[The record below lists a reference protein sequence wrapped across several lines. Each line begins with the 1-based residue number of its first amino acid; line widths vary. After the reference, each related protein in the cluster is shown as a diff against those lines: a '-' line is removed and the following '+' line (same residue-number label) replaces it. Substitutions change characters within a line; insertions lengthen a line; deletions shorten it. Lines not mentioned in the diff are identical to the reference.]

1 MKLTLDDLIAKI
13 NERYPVTLK
22 ETLTR
27 IRLDG
32 TEEQMQGL
40 AYVDG
45 RIEIVSGLDEDTA
58 VFVLLH
64 ELGHLELKHHR
75 LMFSPASKYVEADAD
90 AYAVQLGRRLGFLKR
105 FACFDSNPI
114 LIQFRNEPMHRA
126 DVRKGAKAAAKWLKS
141 ENS

>member
-1 MKLTLDDLIAKI
+1 MRLTLDDIISKVS
-13 NERYPVTLK
+13 ERYPVTFK
-22 ETLTR
+22 DTLTR

-32 TEEQMQGL
+32 IEEQMHGL

-45 RIEIVSGLDEDTA
+45 RIEILKGLDEDTA

-75 LMFSPASKYVEADAD
+75 LMFRPSSKYVEADAD
-90 AYAVQLGRRLGFLKR
+90 AYAVQLGRRLRFLKR

-114 LIQFRNEPMHRA
+114 LIRFQNNPMHRL
-126 DVRKGAKAAAKWLKS
+126 DVRKSAKAAAKWLKS
-141 ENS
+141 

>member
-1 MKLTLDDLIAKI
+1 MKYTLDRLIDKI
-13 NERYPVTLK
+13 NERYPITFQDN
-22 ETLTR
+22 LTR

-32 TEEQMQGL
+32 AEEQMHGL

-105 FACFDSNPI
+105 FACFDPNPI
-114 LIQFRNEPMHRA
+114 LIQFRNEPMHRS
-126 DVRKGAKAAAKWLKS
+126 DVRSAAKRTARWIQS
-141 ENS
+141 